1 MIVRK
6 SLLISSLFAITILLL
21 GFTPNNAL
29 AQSND
34 VRLDYKALQTL
45 AHDFVRS
52 QVSAPESGRI
62 DVVANNL
69 DPRMTAKR
77 CSAAP
82 EVGLAS
88 NARLDGYTTVE
99 IKCATANGW
108 RTYVPVRI
116 YRYKNVVTASGP
128 MSPGQMIS
136 DSDLTFA
143 EVDLNQIRSNVYT
156 TKELLIGAR
165 VKKRIGAGQAIRP
178 SDTCLVCED
187 QTVTIVAKNKALRIT
202 ADGKAL
208 ADGLKGESVVVKNA
222 RSGKSIE
229 AVVTGLNEVTVNL

>member
-21 GFTPNNAL
+21 GFTSNNAL

-52 QVSAPESGRI
+52 RVSAPESGRI

-128 MSPGQMIS
+128 MSPGQMIG

-165 VKKRIGAGQAIRP
+165 VKSA
-178 SDTCLVCED
+178 
-187 QTVTIVAKNKALRIT
+187 
-202 ADGKAL
+202 
-208 ADGLKGESVVVKNA
+208 
-222 RSGKSIE
+222 
-229 AVVTGLNEVTVNL
+229 